1 MFPLS
6 AAWPLYLQM
15 PLSLQ
20 HLIDDHGRELELLPE
35 FPALVDV
42 DKVPL
47 TENGDGEAE
56 GMSDFVT
63 HSK

>member
-1 MFPLS
+1 
-6 AAWPLYLQM
+6 M

>member
-1 MFPLS
+1 MT
-6 AAWPLYLQM
+6 M
-15 PLSLQ
+15 
-20 HLIDDHGRELELLPE
+20 EEKLELLPE